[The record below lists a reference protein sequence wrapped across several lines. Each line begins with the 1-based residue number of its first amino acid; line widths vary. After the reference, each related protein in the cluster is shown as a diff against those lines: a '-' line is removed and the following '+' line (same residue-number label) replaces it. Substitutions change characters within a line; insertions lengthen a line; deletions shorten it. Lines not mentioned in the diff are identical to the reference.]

1 MPMFREQQ
9 RHGGQS
15 PCPKR
20 IGGEKIQDS
29 EDQIQVTFK
38 GLFTKKVPMY
48 IYQKKVVNE
57 KPEVNNA
64 MEALEENINK

>member
-1 MPMFREQQ
+1 M
-9 RHGGQS
+9 
-15 PCPKR
+15 
-20 IGGEKIQDS
+20 
-29 EDQIQVTFK
+29 QVTFK
-38 GLFTKKVPMY
+38 RLFTKEVPMY